1 MGTSPWKKSSRS
13 GGQNQCVEARTTEG
27 RFQVRD
33 SKLGPDSPVLTLEA
47 ADWAGFLAIAK
58 R

>member
-1 MGTSPWKKSSRS
+1 MGVSPWKKSSRS
-13 GGQNQCVEARTTEG
+13 QSGGACVEARANLG

-33 SKLGPDSPVLTLEA
+33 SKLAESPVLTLTA
-47 ADWAGFLAIAK
+47 ADWVGFLAIVK